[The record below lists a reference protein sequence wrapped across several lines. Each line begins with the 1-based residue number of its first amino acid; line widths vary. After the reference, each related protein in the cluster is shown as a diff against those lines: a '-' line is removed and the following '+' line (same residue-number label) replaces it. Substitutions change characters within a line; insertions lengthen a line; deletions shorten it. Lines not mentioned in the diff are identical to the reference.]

1 MTRSGNATS
10 SAWWFTLLAV
20 LAVTTGLHA
29 QVRQRNSGQA
39 LDANPQVGSGG
50 YNTVV
55 GGDRG
60 VNTQLTRGNRYITGQ
75 VSGLANFRGQVEYSA
90 ADALNL
96 DVPTASSLGSFRRQ
110 SVGIDDVLGGRT
122 FRTNVYREPSRTT
135 LSPGE
140 VQRGTQASDLLKQ
153 ERSLLD
159 TDAGERL
166 YTATRDRYTL
176 MTGDQGQLLSTSDR
190 EELSADRV
198 PRAESTRRGGDER
211 RRDLL
216 GRQVSQPGA
225 GALFSV
231 LRSRDR
237 QELARELSGLPMFAD
252 EENQRDAKIDPLT
265 GRPVSADDRIKESSR
280 RPYALLDDPNAETRG
295 GEEGPGPLEQSTTR
309 YYLQRNQDVFLEVM
323 ARLAEAR
330 GEAELQWMRTTVE
343 KTEQGPRVEFD
354 KAEGLKVNTL
364 AGAGS
369 DLFNKNMQRAQEHL
383 RKGRYYDA
391 AGRYELAAVAD
402 ARNPMARVG
411 MALALTA
418 ADETVSAAFHLEK
431 AIALYPD
438 IAKVKFDLPDM
449 LGKKAVEDIRK
460 RFEKRSD
467 REYDHRSQAG
477 RLLVQTFLQENLGNH
492 AEAKKFAE
500 ELLEIEA
507 ASKTEQAY
515 ATFISTG
522 KWPTQA
528 LEGEGEG
535 EGDSEK

>member
-1 MTRSGNATS
+1 MTRSENTMPSTLWTS
-10 SAWWFTLLAV
+10 LLVV
-20 LAVTTGLHA
+20 LAVTAGLHA
-29 QVRQRNSGQA
+29 QVRQRNTGQA

-50 YNTVV
+50 YNTVT

-60 VNTQLTRGNRYITGQ
+60 VNTQLNRGNRFITGQ

-96 DVPTASSLGSFRRQ
+96 DVPTASSLGGFRRQ
-110 SVGIDDVLGGRT
+110 SVGIGDVLGGST
-122 FRTNVYREPSRTT
+122 YRTNVYRESSRTT
-135 LSPGE
+135 LSPRD
-140 VQRGTQASDLLKQ
+140 VQRGAQGSDLLKQ
-153 ERSLLD
+153 RRSLLD
-159 TDAGERL
+159 TEAGERL
-166 YTATRDRYTL
+166 YAATRDRYTL
-176 MTGDQGQLLSTSDR
+176 MTSDRGELLSTSNL

-216 GRQVSQPGA
+216 GGQVSQPGA

-237 QELARELSGLPMFAD
+237 QELARELSGLPMFDD
-252 EENQRDAKIDPLT
+252 EEGQRDVKVDPLT
-265 GRPVSADDRIKESSR
+265 GRPVSADDRIEQSNR

-295 GEEGPGPLEQSTTR
+295 RDEGQDPFEQSTTR

-323 ARLAEAR
+323 ARLAQAR

-343 KTEQGPRVEFD
+343 TDKQGPRVEFD
-354 KAEGLKVNTL
+354 KAEGLTVNTL

-369 DLFNKNMQRAQEHL
+369 DLFNRNMQRAQEHL

-438 IAKVKFDLPDM
+438 IAKVKFDLPEM
-449 LGKKAVEDIRK
+449 LGKKAVQDIQQ

-467 REYDHRSQAG
+467 REYDQRSQAG
-477 RLLVQTFLQENLGNH
+477 RLLVQAFLQENLGNH

-500 ELLEIEA
+500 QLLEIEA
-507 ASKTEQAY
+507 ASKPARAY
-515 ATFISTG
+515 ATYISTG
-522 KWPTQA
+522 KWPTEA
-528 LEGEGEG
+528 IEGDA
-535 EGDSEK
+535 DSEK

>member
-10 SAWWFTLLAV
+10 STLWLTLVAV
-20 LAVTTGLHA
+20 LAVTMGAQA
-29 QVRQRNSGQA
+29 QVRQQNSGQA

-60 VNTQLTRGNRYITGQ
+60 VNTQLTRGNRYVTGQ

-96 DVPTASSLGSFRRQ
+96 DVPTASSMGGFRRQ

-122 FRTNVYREPSRTT
+122 YRTNVYREPSRTT
-135 LSPGE
+135 LSPRE
-140 VQRGTQASDLLKQ
+140 VRRGTHASDLLKQ
-153 ERSLLD
+153 QRSLLD
-159 TDAGERL
+159 SDAGERL
-166 YTATRDRYTL
+166 YAATRDRYTL
-176 MTGDQGQLLSTSDR
+176 MTSDQGQRLATSNR
-190 EELSADRV
+190 EELSDGRIPRV
-198 PRAESTRRGGDER
+198 ESTRRGGDER
-211 RRDLL
+211 RGDLL

-252 EENQRDAKIDPLT
+252 EENQRDVKVDPLT
-265 GRPVSADDRIKESSR
+265 GRPVSADDRIEESSR
-280 RPYALLDDPNAETRG
+280 RPYALLGDPNAETRG
-295 GEEGPGPLEQSTTR
+295 SEKGPGPLEQSTTR

-343 KTEQGPRVEFD
+343 KTKQGPRVEFD

-369 DLFNKNMQRAQEHL
+369 DLFNRNMQRAQEHL

-418 ADETVSAAFHLEK
+418 ADEAVSAAFHLEK

-438 IAKVKFDLPDM
+438 IAKVKFDLPEM
-449 LGKKAVEDIRK
+449 LSKKAVQDIQK

-467 REYDHRSQAG
+467 RQYDPRSQAG

-492 AEAKKFAE
+492 TEAKAFAE
-500 ELLEIEA
+500 QLLKIEA
-507 ASKTEQAY
+507 ASKTARAY

-522 KWPTQA
+522 KWPTQSIESDA
-528 LEGEGEG
+528 
-535 EGDSEK
+535 DPEK